1 MEAKANWNRSFGD
14 HTFGA
19 LLEYY
24 MKDEKNSLW
33 GKYDDLGI
41 ASIPKRHQNLSGRIS
56 YDLKTVISSMRIS
69 VIQVLHSSKK
79 ENSSVSFLPLPQ
91 DGFLPLMHGGQRNYL
106 GLRSSKFAALT
117 VS

>member
-1 MEAKANWNRSFGD
+1 
-14 HTFGA
+14 
-19 LLEYY
+19 
-24 MKDEKNSLW
+24 
-33 GKYDDLGI
+33 
-41 ASIPKRHQNLSGRIS
+41 
-56 YDLKTVISSMRIS
+56 MRIS